1 MPKQKSF
8 MTCCKKSALSEQRK
22 NGWGSFGCPIS
33 RRSRCGGVRIG
44 TARLGKAVQVWR
56 GAVWHGMAGSG
67 EAVEEGAAGCG
78 TARHGLVGLGGFG
91 ELRHGGQGWFRL
103 GLVRRGELRRGGLGV
118 ARSGKSWL
126 GRAVTG
132 YKGESDEV
140 YEKNASRAY

>member
-1 MPKQKSF
+1 MEWSDLVRSGRVSF
-8 MTCCKKSALSEQRK
+8 
-22 NGWGSFGCPIS
+22 
-33 RRSRCGGVRIG
+33 
-44 TARLGKAVQVWR
+44 
-56 GAVWHGMAGSG
+56 G

-78 TARHGLVGLGGFG
+78 TARHGPVGLGGFG

-118 ARSGKSWL
+118 ERSGKSWL